1 MTSDVVTLG
10 RLLPT
15 TNKIHENQLIMS
27 IEGGCCTIKAS
38 SYKDPPKILIENK
51 IDVLCDLGVGG
62 QRGRVY
68 NANGILGALS
78 ATDYKQPPSVI
89 IRENDE

>member
-1 MTSDVVTLG
+1 MTSDVMTLG

-15 TNKIHENQLIMS
+15 TNKIHEN
-27 IEGGCCTIKAS
+27 
-38 SYKDPPKILIENK
+38 K
-51 IDVLCDLGVGG
+51 IDVLCDFGVGG

-68 NANGILGALS
+68 NTNGIIGALS